1 MVNEQIRVREVRLID
16 SDGEQLGVMPTDAAL
31 EIARKKNLD
40 LVNVS
45 PAAKPPVC
53 RIMDFGKYKYELSK
67 KEREARKNQKV
78 ISVKEIKL
86 RPGIDTHD
94 FEVKLKN
101 AIKFLKNGDR
111 LKVTVMFRGREITHK
126 ELGRDLCTRF
136 AAAVSEWGVL
146 EKEARLEGKNMIMII
161 GSKVK

>member
-1 MVNEQIRVREVRLID
+1 MVNEQIRVKEVRLID
-16 SDGEQLGVMPTDAAL
+16 SDGEQLGIMPTNEAL
-31 EIARKKNLD
+31 EIAQKKNLD

-53 RIMDFGKYKYELSK
+53 RIMDFGKYKYEMSK
-67 KEREARKNQKV
+67 KEREARKHQKV
-78 ISVKEIKL
+78 ITVKEIKL

-94 FEVKLKN
+94 FQVKLKN
-101 AIKFLKNGDR
+101 GIKFLKNGDK

-126 ELGRDLCTRF
+126 ELGRDLCNRF
-136 AAAVSEWGVL
+136 AEAVSEWGVL

>member
-1 MVNEQIRVREVRLID
+1 MVNEQIRVKDVRLID
-16 SDGEQLGVMPTDAAL
+16 SDGEQLGIMPTNEAL

-53 RIMDFGKYKYELSK
+53 RIMDFGKYKYEMSK
-67 KEREARKNQKV
+67 KEREARKHQKV
-78 ISVKEIKL
+78 INVKEIKL

-101 AIKFLKNGDR
+101 GIKFLKNGDK

-126 ELGRDLCTRF
+126 ELGRDLCRKF
-136 AAAVSEWGVL
+136 AEEVSEYGVL